1 LNIEQGK
8 SNYEVFI
15 FSLRYSLFLVRYS
28 AVLFL
33 VSLTSNYFSIFEM
46 PSKWKQYDSSVN
58 IQKSLVLKAII
69 PDRINHGGIMEKRAI
84 IILTFLAGWLILG
97 SLIVEITPHPVFA
110 QAEQDPVWAPVER
123 IGLMPFIK
131 GRYGAEIDESLSCT
145 VCLLL
150 NDPKDLAPDSD
161 FILTQYTQKALQKR
175 LGEKVITLEQ
185 SEETYERIPRDDSED
200 SPRSLAKKLGEA
212 LNADLM
218 IVGNVWKFRDRVG
231 GSRAISEPAS
241 VAFAIYIIEV
251 TSGKLLW
258 KEVFSE
264 TQRPLS
270 ENTLNARAFFERGS
284 KWLSANELASHGVT
298 EIFQKFPY

>member
-1 LNIEQGK
+1 MNI
-8 SNYEVFI
+8 
-15 FSLRYSLFLVRYS
+15 
-28 AVLFL
+28 
-33 VSLTSNYFSIFEM
+33 
-46 PSKWKQYDSSVN
+46 
-58 IQKSLVLKAII
+58 
-69 PDRINHGGIMEKRAI
+69 GGIMEKRAI

-97 SLIVEITPHPVFA
+97 PLIDETTLRPGLA
-110 QAEQDPVWAPVER
+110 QSEQGPIWGPVER

-131 GRYGAEIDESLSCT
+131 GKYGADINESLSCT

-161 FILTQYTQKALQKR
+161 FILTQYTQKALQNR
-175 LGEKVITLEQ
+175 LGKKVITLEQ
-185 SEETYERIPRDDSED
+185 SAETFERIPKDDIKD

-270 ENTLNARAFFERGS
+270 ENTLKARAFFERGS
-284 KWLSANELASHGVT
+284 KWLSANELASFGVT

>member
-1 LNIEQGK
+1 
-8 SNYEVFI
+8 
-15 FSLRYSLFLVRYS
+15 
-28 AVLFL
+28 
-33 VSLTSNYFSIFEM
+33 M
-46 PSKWKQYDSSVN
+46 
-58 IQKSLVLKAII
+58 
-69 PDRINHGGIMEKRAI
+69 NHEGIMKKQTI
-84 IILTFLAGWLILG
+84 IILAILAGWLILG
-97 SLIVEITPHPVFA
+97 PLIRETTPRPVCA
-110 QAEQDPVWAPVER
+110 QPEQDPIWAPVEK

-131 GRYGAEIDESLSCT
+131 GRYGAEINESLSCT

-150 NDPKDLAPDSD
+150 NDPNDLAPDSD

-185 SEETYERIPRDDSED
+185 SVETYERVPRDDIKD

-212 LNADLM
+212 LNADHI
-218 IVGNVWKFRDRVG
+218 IVGNVWKYRDRVG

-251 TSGKLLW
+251 DSGKLLW

-270 ENTLNARAFFERGS
+270 ENTLRAKSFFERGS
-284 KWLSANELASHGVT
+284 KWLSANELASFGVT

>member
-1 LNIEQGK
+1 
-8 SNYEVFI
+8 
-15 FSLRYSLFLVRYS
+15 
-28 AVLFL
+28 
-33 VSLTSNYFSIFEM
+33 M
-46 PSKWKQYDSSVN
+46 
-58 IQKSLVLKAII
+58 
-69 PDRINHGGIMEKRAI
+69 NHEGIMKKQTI
-84 IILTFLAGWLILG
+84 IILTLLAGWLILG
-97 SLIVEITPHPVFA
+97 PYISGTTPRPGFA
-110 QAEQDPVWAPVER
+110 QPEQDPIWAPVER

-131 GRYGAEIDESLSCT
+131 GRYGAEINESLSCT

-150 NDPKDLAPDSD
+150 NDPRDLAPDSD

-185 SEETYERIPRDDSED
+185 SAEAYERIPRDDIKD
-200 SPRSLAKKLGEA
+200 TPRSLAKKLGEA
-212 LNADLM
+212 LDAELI
-218 IVGNVWKFRDRVG
+218 IVGNVWKYRERVG
-231 GSRAISEPAS
+231 GSRAISEAAS

-270 ENTLNARAFFERGS
+270 ENTLRARSFFERGS
-284 KWLSANELASHGVT
+284 KWLSANELASFGVT

>member
-1 LNIEQGK
+1 
-8 SNYEVFI
+8 
-15 FSLRYSLFLVRYS
+15 
-28 AVLFL
+28 
-33 VSLTSNYFSIFEM
+33 M
-46 PSKWKQYDSSVN
+46 
-58 IQKSLVLKAII
+58 
-69 PDRINHGGIMEKRAI
+69 NHEGIMKKQTI
-84 IILTFLAGWLILG
+84 IILTLLAGWLILG
-97 SLIVEITPHPVFA
+97 PYIGGTTPRLGFA
-110 QAEQDPVWAPVER
+110 QPEQDPIWAPVER

-131 GRYGAEIDESLSCT
+131 GRYGAEINESLSCT

-150 NDPKDLAPDSD
+150 NDPRDLTPDSD

-185 SEETYERIPRDDSED
+185 SAEAYERIPRDDIKD
-200 SPRSLAKKLGEA
+200 TPRSLAKKLGEA
-212 LNADLM
+212 LNADLI
-218 IVGNVWKFRDRVG
+218 IVGNVWKYRERVG
-231 GSRAISEPAS
+231 GSRAISESAS

-270 ENTLNARAFFERGS
+270 ENTLRARSFFERGS
-284 KWLSANELASHGVT
+284 KWLSANELASFGVT

>member
-1 LNIEQGK
+1 
-8 SNYEVFI
+8 
-15 FSLRYSLFLVRYS
+15 
-28 AVLFL
+28 
-33 VSLTSNYFSIFEM
+33 
-46 PSKWKQYDSSVN
+46 
-58 IQKSLVLKAII
+58 
-69 PDRINHGGIMEKRAI
+69 MEKRAI
-84 IILTFLAGWLILG
+84 IILTFLVGWLILG
-97 SLIVEITPHPVFA
+97 SLINETTPRPGFA
-110 QAEQDPVWAPVER
+110 QPEQDPIWAPVER

-185 SEETYERIPRDDSED
+185 SEETYERIPRDDIKD
-200 SPRSLAKKLGEA
+200 SPRSLAKKLGKA

-264 TQRPLS
+264 NDGFT
-270 ENTLNARAFFERGS
+270 E
-284 KWLSANELASHGVT
+284 ASDFR
-298 EIFQKFPY
+298 EIFDLQAEDSCAEACFTETCFWEVSDFQNENRCTKSRSKKDICHCSQK